1 MFSGKHNLKELTP
14 IMISAAPTANTFT
27 EISRQGTAPSVF
39 THIYEPDCQLAL
51 WQRPLSVAVA
61 RYAAALSQH
70 EHVINM
76 RELLA
81 PAEVLTVLSTR
92 LPNLPGRNGLAE
104 DVQQLAEMFACLF
117 DLNRIGLRLASL
129 QTAMC
134 PRFHVDRVP
143 CRLVTTYDGPGTHW
157 LDRAQRNQ
165 LLDAAGEEPEQWQ
178 HLVAGEVA
186 LMKGDGWQDNDGQ
199 GLWHRSPPVPTGYRR
214 LFLSLD
220 FAE

>member
-1 MFSGKHNLKELTP
+1 
-14 IMISAAPTANTFT
+14 MISAAPTANTFT

-39 THIYEPDCQLAL
+39 THIYEPDCQLAIWHRSL
-51 WQRPLSVAVA
+51 PVTAGD
-61 RYAAALSQH
+61 YALELNRH
-70 EHVINM
+70 HHVINM

-81 PAEVLTVLSTR
+81 PAEVSAVLSTR
-92 LPNLPGRNGLAE
+92 LPNLPGRDGLAA

-143 CRLVTTYDGPGTHW
+143 CRLVTTYSGPGTHW
-157 LDRAQRNQ
+157 LDGVQRNQ
-165 LLDAAGEEPEQWQ
+165 LLNAAGQEPAQWQ
-178 HLVAGEVA
+178 RLVLGEVA